1 MDTARFLNAAPT
13 IRTET
18 SMNKLMTIL
27 ILSAGLALAGC
38 NTIAGAGKDIE
49 SGGEAVQD
57 TARDVQKKM

>member
-1 MDTARFLNAAPT
+1 
-13 IRTET
+13 
-18 SMNKLMTIL
+18 MTRLLSLLL
-27 ILSAGLALAGC
+27 ICSGLSLAGC